1 MITTCNNMKNR
12 IPKQEL
18 NLSFVTVDDLA
29 HGCNDVPRLHVIE
42 QLQGKDREQFVT
54 PNLRQFLAIGV

>member
-1 MITTCNNMKNR
+1 MKNR